1 MTRAASLSLL
11 LLLSAAPAFANPT
24 FSEVI
29 VETDD
34 KKGSQPARMPLWQ
47 TVSVDWEGKVEI
59 RHFSPFHSD
68 RFRGTATRAELD
80 ALEAA
85 VKGARLGSM
94 PAKFSAAPWG
104 DKFEVKSSSS
114 SLRGKTAGSKY
125 KLGSHERRLQPMLDV
140 ILPLAERIVNPPRL
154 PSNQRRGRIE
164 VSGWTTYFNL
174 GSNRR
179 YEVEPR
185 AMAEKLAALEG
196 EWITVE
202 GSLRG
207 SSSWNREIE
216 ITKLIDIEE
225 GSVSGKL
232 ASPTRLESG
241 GRAVELRANEE
252 VRDLLEALEGQDL
265 ELVGFLERGP
275 RGVNWLAVRGVR
287 ARMTDRSYPF
297 QAGEVV
303 TLTEVS
309 TSGRYFDAVND
320 EGRSSSFLRRH
331 LFDLT
336 PRAGITSR
344 IGQ

>member
-1 MTRAASLSLL
+1 MNRVASIALL
-11 LLLSAAPAFANPT
+11 LLLSAPAFANPT

-34 KKGSQPARMPLWQ
+34 KKGSQPAGLPLWQ
-47 TVSVDWEGKVEI
+47 TVSVDWEGNVEI

-85 VKGARLGSM
+85 VKGARLGSI
-94 PAKFSAAPWG
+94 PDKFSAAPWG

-114 SLRGKTAGSKY
+114 RLSGKTAGSKY
-125 KLGSHERRLQPMLDV
+125 KLGRYRSRLEPMLDA
-140 ILPLAERIVNPPRL
+140 ILPIAERIVNPPRL
-154 PSNQRRGRIE
+154 PGNQRRGRIE
-164 VSGWTTYFNL
+164 VRGWTTYFNL
-174 GSNRR
+174 GGNRR

-185 AMAEKLAALEG
+185 AMAEELAALEG

-202 GSLRG
+202 GTLSG

-216 ITKLIDIEE
+216 IKKLIDIEE

-232 ASPTRLESG
+232 VSKTRLESG
-241 GRAVELRANEE
+241 GREIELRASED
-252 VRDLLEALEGQDL
+252 VADLLEALEGQDL
-265 ELVGFLERGP
+265 ELVGFVKQGP
-275 RGVNWLAVRGVR
+275 RGVKWMAVSGVR

-297 QAGEVV
+297 EAGEVV

-320 EGRSSSFLRRH
+320 EGRTSSFLRRH